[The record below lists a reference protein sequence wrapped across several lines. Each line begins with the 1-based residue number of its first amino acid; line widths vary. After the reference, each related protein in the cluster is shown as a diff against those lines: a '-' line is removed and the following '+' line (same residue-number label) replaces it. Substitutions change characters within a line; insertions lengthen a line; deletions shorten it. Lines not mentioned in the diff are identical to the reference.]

1 MKSYWVYILTN
12 KINTVLYIGITD
24 NLVRRIYEHKGKLVD
39 GFTKKYKV
47 EKLVWFEEFSN
58 PTAAISA
65 EKKLKGWTRWKKVQ
79 LIQEKNPLWKELF
92 VD

>member
-24 NLVRRIYEHKGKLVD
+24 NLTRRIYEHKSKLIY
-39 GFTKKYKV
+39 GFTKQYNV
-47 EKLVWFEEFSN
+47 TKLVWFEEFAS
-58 PTAAISA
+58 PTDAISA

-79 LIQEKNPLWKELF
+79 LIQKENPIWKELF
-92 VD
+92 VE